1 MTYINRQKQVIWTS
15 PSGKVFTLLTDG
27 KIKFS
32 RKRKGEV
39 KNNPTRSYGKNNNKT
54 SYKTVNMSDD
64 TFQDKG
70 VSGRDFSLKIY
81 FIGDDHDIRANE
93 FDTAYCEHGKSK
105 IQLPFGTIMTVQA
118 LDIDYEQDIVG
129 RIGITEIDLSFH
141 ECGITIYP
149 TAMSSDTSF
158 AKKNI
163 SKIKNTI
170 SENFADAVQS
180 LNDKQT
186 FATRWMDNLDKL
198 SKKFADIQDSEILSI
213 LHDIQSQNILNNS
226 FVMSTQLGLLFKKGF
241 NAYQNIYNVFEDISD
256 IIMRFFP
263 SRQTSSPKSKYIAD
277 DLFIKTAIIAA
288 CEVLTDTKFELRKDA
303 IAAIDKIQDINDEY
317 IEESQ
322 EIEQIINQNIK
333 EAVINNSNT
342 NDIVNN
348 VIGSIISKCDDL
360 KIEKNVVLKENSNPL
375 MIAYEYYPDL
385 FSKNPD
391 VAIEYVNKTNNFE
404 GDNLIFVEKGTKIVV
419 YV

>member
-1 MTYINRQKQVIWTS
+1 MTYTNRQKKVIWTS
-15 PSGKVFTLLTDG
+15 PSGKAFSLLTDG

-39 KNNPTRSYGKNNNKT
+39 KNNPTRSYGKKNNRT

-93 FDTAYCEHGKSK
+93 FDAAYCERGKSK

-129 RIGITEIDLSFH
+129 RIGITEINLAFH
-141 ECGITIYP
+141 ECGLTTYP
-149 TAMSSDTSF
+149 TAINSDTSL

-163 SKIKNTI
+163 SKIKDTV

-180 LNDKQT
+180 LNEKQS
-186 FATRWMDNLDKL
+186 FATRWSANLDKL
-198 SKKFADIQDSEILSI
+198 TKTFQDVQNSEFYGILQDIKA
-213 LHDIQSQNILNNS
+213 QNILNNPK
-226 FVMSTQLGLLFKKGF
+226 VMSTQLGLLFNKGF
-241 NAYQNIYNVFEDISD
+241 KAYHNIYNFLDIVGGMLNG
-256 IIMRFFP
+256 II
-263 SRQTSSPKSKYIAD
+263 QSSSSSVSKSQYVAD
-277 DLFIKTAIIAA
+277 DLFIKTSIIAA
-288 CEVLTDTKFELRKDA
+288 CEVLTDTEFELRKDA
-303 IAAIDKIQDINDEY
+303 VAAIDKIQDINDEY
-317 IEESQ
+317 IEKSQ
-322 EIEQIINQNIK
+322 EIEQVINQNIK
-333 EAVINNSNT
+333 DTVINEANT
-342 NDIVNN
+342 NEIVNN

-391 VAIEYVNKTNNFE
+391 EAIEYVNKTNNFE
-404 GDNLIFVEKGTKIVV
+404 GKNLLFVEKGSKIVV